1 MSAQEIGELL
11 RTCCMPSHAGAAGV
25 PPRWMDGLEYD
36 HPVKAALYDAW
47 AARPT
52 RRCARETLG
61 TLTEVEHVAGCRLR
75 EIDLGSGMVACE
87 LQFPEP
93 VL

>member
-1 MSAQEIGELL
+1 
-11 RTCCMPSHAGAAGV
+11 
-25 PPRWMDGLEYD
+25 MDGLEYD

-47 AARPT
+47 PPGQARFP
-52 RRCARETLG
+52 RCPGETLG